1 MSKKETISAITLA
14 CLLLI
19 TGCANTAP
27 AFETS
32 SKQITSKATEL
43 QAHPLIPNTQLAS
56 KANAPMIN
64 LSLNNT
70 SIPILWEENKSV
82 EELSSLLKNGPIIV
96 NTKRYGGFEQ
106 VGNLPQGIT
115 RNDIQMTT
123 TAGDIVLY
131 NGNSIV
137 LFYGSNSWAY
147 TKLGRIDGVS
157 AEEIKKLL
165 DVEEMKLTISL
176 VK

>member
-1 MSKKETISAITLA
+1 MRKETISAITLV

-27 AFETS
+27 VLETS
-32 SKQITSKATEL
+32 AKQIASETAKLETQS
-43 QAHPLIPNTQLAS
+43 IVPNTQPNS
-56 KANAPMIN
+56 EENNPTIN

-70 SIPILWEENKSV
+70 SIPISWEENKSV
-82 EELSSLLKNGPIIV
+82 EELSSLLKNGSIIV

-106 VGNLPQGIT
+106 VGRLPQSIVK
-115 RNDIQMTT
+115 NDVQMTT

-147 TKLGRIDGVS
+147 TKLGRIDDMS
-157 AEEIKKLL
+157 TEKIKKLL
-165 DVEEMKLTISL
+165 DVEETKLTISL